1 MYNKYIYEKQ
11 LKEKEIEKK
20 NIEKI
25 KKIKRIRLKKRK
37 ELAKKY
43 YEKVNNFMYNMIE
56 KPVIVNNS
64 NNQLHLKKNNED
76 EKVST
81 FQSSDMTIPINKKEI
96 IEKKIN
102 LFNKNNIKSLSNDN
116 RKKREKTFYSNNDLI
131 IMKNSNDKK
140 IVHTFNQ
147 PTMRFKAKNDSERI
161 LDAIY
166 LNRGKYVDNYAI
178 IKINKRYNKKSL
190 KMIKNSE
197 EFQYKNNEKKNK
209 NSTNN
214 ILINYTHNK
223 NNCLLSLNN
232 NEETLNKTKKV
243 IENFSPKNKILEYKK
258 NKKYFSNKI
267 INSKLIKNITEKYH
281 SKTFFQGLEFSLL
294 NINNNNLKKT
304 GFNFKKNKQ
313 NTNNISEY
321 SEYYYNNYFTL
332 KNKKNEI
339 DTSLNFY
346 YNDVKRFHKS
356 IQRLI
361 YENALGDSL
370 DQSSDSS
377 INDNGQEEI
386 FKKVLELNH
395 PILGESE
402 RKIKIKN
409 NSLNHIKKLNL
420 LKQLSARNNIKNRY
434 SLKKNYIILKLKIIN
449 LLMMKIKRK

>member
-1 MYNKYIYEKQ
+1 
-11 LKEKEIEKK
+11 
-20 NIEKI
+20 
-25 KKIKRIRLKKRK
+25 
-37 ELAKKY
+37 
-43 YEKVNNFMYNMIE
+43 
-56 KPVIVNNS
+56 
-64 NNQLHLKKNNED
+64 
-76 EKVST
+76 
-81 FQSSDMTIPINKKEI
+81 
-96 IEKKIN
+96 
-102 LFNKNNIKSLSNDN
+102 
-116 RKKREKTFYSNNDLI
+116 
-131 IMKNSNDKK
+131 MKNSNDKK

-434 SLKKNYIILKLKIIN
+434 SLKKKLYNSKIKNYKFINDENKKEIIIDGVNYIKIGDILYKKDDIKNIGNYVLKKCNII
-449 LLMMKIKRK
+449 KTK